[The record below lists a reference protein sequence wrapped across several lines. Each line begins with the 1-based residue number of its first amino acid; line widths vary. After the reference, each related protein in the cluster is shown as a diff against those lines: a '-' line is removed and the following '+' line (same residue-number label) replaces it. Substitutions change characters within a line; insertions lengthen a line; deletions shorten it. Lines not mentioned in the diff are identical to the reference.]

1 MDLTSPYSLSSNDI
15 KTIYQDTNGDIWIG
29 TAGGGLDKYIEARE
43 GTSDQF
49 LSFTIGEGMPDNY
62 VLGIL
67 EHGDYLWL
75 SSENGL
81 SRFCKND
88 YSVISYQFAQKA
100 YANIFNEG
108 ARFKC
113 KNGIM
118 LWGTLDGLMIFDPE
132 KFEPNTNPFPVLVT
146 SLQIDGVDWNE
157 VESSV
162 EKKSITYTEEIQ
174 LTYEQNVFTVE
185 FATLDLQNP
194 EQNQYTYIL
203 ENYDKSWSIPASLN
217 TVTYKNLPP
226 GKYTFKVK
234 GANSYG
240 IWNDE
245 VTSLKITITPPFWK
259 SNMAY

>member
-1 MDLTSPYSLSSNDI
+1 M
-15 KTIYQDTNGDIWIG
+15 
-29 TAGGGLDKYIEARE
+29 
-43 GTSDQF
+43 
-49 LSFTIGEGMPDNY
+49 
-62 VLGIL
+62 
-67 EHGDYLWL
+67 
-75 SSENGL
+75 
-81 SRFCKND
+81 
-88 YSVISYQFAQKA
+88 
-100 YANIFNEG
+100 
-108 ARFKC
+108 
-113 KNGIM
+113 
-118 LWGTLDGLMIFDPE
+118 
-132 KFEPNTNPFPVLVT
+132 VT

-259 SNMAY
+259 SNMAYTVYVSLFIFILFVFYRLIAKFNRLNNAVEIEKQLTNHKLRFFTNISHEFRTPLTLIQGAVERLNELGTFLSLLISN